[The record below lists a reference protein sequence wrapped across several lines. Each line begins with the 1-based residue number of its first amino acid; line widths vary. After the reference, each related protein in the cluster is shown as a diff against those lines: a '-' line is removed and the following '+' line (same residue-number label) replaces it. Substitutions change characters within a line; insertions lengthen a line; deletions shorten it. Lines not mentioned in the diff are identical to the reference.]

1 MKSDWYIHQKHLAV
15 SRCRQCVTFIVHP
28 PVPPLKS
35 TPRAI
40 RSVPQR
46 EPQHRRYTRHNDS
59 QCTLCRSMPVVSER
73 AGGRSFGVNVPI
85 CRLNLIQKVLSPK
98 KPLHHQYFY
107 TRNKCLLRQKHFA
120 PEVLY
125 HLEPMYSQHVFKRNT
140 FTMQNLVHQNNQKQT
155 PLHQTCF
162 STKKICCLLLYARIK
177 GHLPDFYT
185 TDLSHKPRHFTPHSF
200 YRNI

>member
-15 SRCRQCVTFIVHP
+15 SRCRQCVTFIVRP

-73 AGGRSFGVNVPI
+73 AGGRSFRVTVPI

-98 KPLHHQYFY
+98 MPLHHQYFY
-107 TRNKCLLRQKHFA
+107 TRNKRLLRQKHFA

-125 HLEPMYSQHVFKRNT
+125 HLEPMYILPT
-140 FTMQNLVHQNNQKQT
+140 CLQKK
-155 PLHQTCF
+155 HFYNAKTCI
-162 STKKICCLLLYARIK
+162 SK
-177 GHLPDFYT
+177 
-185 TDLSHKPRHFTPHSF
+185 
-200 YRNI
+200 